1 VQKAAKPLEDAG
13 ISVIPVAI
21 GDEADVGELEN
32 LTPDKENLIQ
42 PPDDTTP
49 DDLAKMIMEKIHA
62 GTIDKLSVR
71 LAVFLSQFEL

>member
-1 VQKAAKPLEDAG
+1 MQKAAKPLEDAG

-49 DDLAKMIMEKIHA
+49 DDLAKMIMEKIHT
-62 GTIDKLSVR
+62 GTIDKLSVH
-71 LAVFLSQFEL
+71 LAVF